1 VVALIVVDV
10 GAMRQG
16 PEESVQKL
24 IDRFHPDLYFAFD
37 PHPEFEEGVETIDG
51 TLVVSRRAAAWTH
64 TGTMR
69 LRVDGDSTGIDQ
81 HGDALVECFNFPAWL
96 RALPPNVET
105 VAKFDAEGAE
115 YPLLDAV
122 GDQGLDERLALV
134 IVEWHPVETAHG
146 WFAERPPLGCPVEEW
161 V

>member
-1 VVALIVVDV
+1 VIVVDI
-10 GAMRQG
+10 GCHPQG
-16 PEESVQKL
+16 PEESVYKL
-24 IDRFHPDLYFAFD
+24 TERFAPDILFGFD
-37 PHPEFEEGVETIDG
+37 PFPGMEEGIEHAGG
-51 TLVVSRRAAAWTH
+51 TLIVRRRAAAWTH

-69 LRVDGDSTGIDQ
+69 LRVDGDCTGVDQ

-134 IVEWHPVETAHG
+134 IVEWHPPETAHG
-146 WFAERPPLGCPVEEW
+146 WFAERPTLRCPVEEW